1 MAKKIEPPDPSLL
14 APEML
19 AEIIRRLLRV
29 GMPPT
34 AVAGAFDMEPGPVK
48 IVARNIRRE
57 AYGTDELS
65 EAHAFLTWLS
75 YEKMTDLILHGPPE
89 IALKA
94 AMQVQGKAMSITA
107 RQTPEE
113 VSIARH
119 EIAMLR
125 EGLEITEADLER
137 EAEYYET
144 KRAEFVPSSDLEE

>member
-1 MAKKIEPPDPSLL
+1 
-14 APEML
+14 ML

-29 GMPPT
+29 GVPPT
-34 AVAGAFDMEPGPVK
+34 AIAGAFDMEVGPLKV
-48 IVARNIRRE
+48 VSRNLRRE
-57 AYGTDELS
+57 TYGTDELS
-65 EAHAFLTWLS
+65 EAHAFLTWLA
-75 YEKMTDLILHGPPE
+75 YEKMVDLVLHGSPE

-119 EIAMLR
+119 EIALLR
-125 EGLEITEADLER
+125 DGLEISEADLDAEA
-137 EAEYYET
+137 AEYDA